1 MKFQNDFNKQNTF
14 KFNIGKI
21 MKEPIINF
29 TKESKIILAIKIN
42 EQDIHKEIYFLQNFN
57 KNEKKK
63 YDNHIINLNN
73 FVILINDNIYESKN
87 YFIPKESGI
96 YHIKIFIK
104 NIVQDC
110 FGLFYECRKIT
121 KINLF
126 FFDTKNVTALKHVL
140 IPPKMQ

>member
-1 MKFQNDFNKQNTF
+1 M
-14 KFNIGKI
+14 
-21 MKEPIINF
+21 
-29 TKESKIILAIKIN
+29 
-42 EQDIHKEIYFLQNFN
+42 
-57 KNEKKK
+57 
-63 YDNHIINLNN
+63 
-73 FVILINDNIYESKN
+73 INDNIYESKN

-126 FFDTKNVTALKHVL
+126 FFDTKNVTINNMRYMFYKCSNLTKIDLSSFDTKNVANMGYVL
-140 IPPKMQ
+140 SLF